1 MRDGDMGKKPVLTA
15 RVDAKTIERLDRWIA
30 KQDVPPTRT
39 AVIEAAINEF
49 LDRRERKGKK

>member
-1 MRDGDMGKKPVLTA
+1 MGKKPVLTA